1 MTEPLTPS
9 VLGIDIGGSSL
20 KGAMVDP
27 STGEVVGRTAQVSTP
42 QPATPSAVAAAARQL
57 HSVLGAGEGPVGVAF
72 PGVVR
77 DGRTLTAA
85 NVDASWI
92 GAPAESLFGEA
103 LGREVHLLNDADAA
117 GLAEGTFGAGRG
129 VPGTV
134 LVLTFGTGIG
144 SALLAD
150 GRLVPRFELG
160 HLELDGDIA
169 EARASAFA
177 KTREGLGWVDW
188 AARVQRFL
196 SHVDRVLGPDLV
208 VVGGAISADAS
219 TWLPLLD
226 LPFPVEPARLLND
239 AGAVGA
245 ALYAAEMTVPA
256 RMPLATH

>member
-1 MTEPLTPS
+1 M
-9 VLGIDIGGSSL
+9 
-20 KGAMVDP
+20 
-27 STGEVVGRTAQVSTP
+27 R
-42 QPATPSAVAAAARQL
+42 
-57 HSVLGAGEGPVGVAF
+57 
-72 PGVVR
+72 
-77 DGRTLTAA
+77 
-85 NVDASWI
+85 
-92 GAPAESLFGEA
+92 
-103 LGREVHLLNDADAA
+103 LLNDADAA

-160 HLELDGDIA
+160 HLELEGAIA

-177 KTREGLGWVDW
+177 KTREGLDWVDW
-188 AARVQRFL
+188 SARVQRFL

-208 VVGGAISADAS
+208 VVGGAISADAEK
-219 TWLPLLD
+219 WLPLLD

-245 ALYAAEMTVPA
+245 ALYAAEAATLGR
-256 RMPLATH
+256 RMLVAN